1 MAASAATTEIVY
13 QRGLMREM
21 GIVLTEPT
29 VLHVD
34 NTSAVALIKDAKSCV
49 RTRHIERRY
58 LKIRE
63 LVDAG
68 HIELRYVNTVDNP
81 ADLLTKALY
90 RVNFERHKAT
100 ILHAS

>member
-1 MAASAATTEIVY
+1 MAASAAATEIVY

-81 ADLLTKALY
+81 ADLLTKALP
-90 RVNFERHKAT
+90 RVDFERHKAS
-100 ILHAS
+100 ILHGS